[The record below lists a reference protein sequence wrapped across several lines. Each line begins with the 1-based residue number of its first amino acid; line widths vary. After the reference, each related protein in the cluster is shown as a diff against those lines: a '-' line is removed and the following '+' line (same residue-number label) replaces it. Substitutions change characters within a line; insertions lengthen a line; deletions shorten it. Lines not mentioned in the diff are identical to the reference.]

1 MYVSLLSLYV
11 QVSQQ
16 SPLLYIGLISLLM
29 ASWGLIVS
37 VITQVAIQLFDHPD
51 EHTGQERAVGRFP
64 SDRR

>member
-37 VITQVAIQLFDHPD
+37 VITQVTIQLFDHPD
-51 EHTGQERAVGRFP
+51 
-64 SDRR
+64 